1 MATRDRKGTTESAAP
16 ACDGHHG
23 AATVSIVTGHV
34 RSVLELAPD
43 AIRAHELH
51 YPTTRLRMANQGES
65 VIKFSCKPRENCL

>member
-1 MATRDRKGTTESAAP
+1 MGII
-16 ACDGHHG
+16 G
-23 AATVSIVTGHV
+23 AATVSIITGHV

-65 VIKFSCKPRENCL
+65 VIKFSCKPREIGS